1 MVALFVWL
9 GETLRILKLCKKKKD
24 ICVPS
29 GNENGYIGEWM
40 KGWIGELKKK
50 KKHNSIFDSSTS
62 DLFCLVFCKN
72 SARPQFNSALLGKVD
87 ESDYVFGENEFL
99 LKMEL

>member
-29 GNENGYIGEWM
+29 GNEDGYIGEWM

-50 KKHNSIFDSSTS
+50 RNIIPFSIPVHPTCF
-62 DLFCLVFCKN
+62 
-72 SARPQFNSALLGKVD
+72 A
-87 ESDYVFGENEFL
+87 
-99 LKMEL
+99 